1 MSVLFLIKHSLPDI
15 REDIPPSLWHLSEEG
30 IRRAHLLAPQV
41 AGFGLHSV
49 FSSQEPKA
57 AETAE
62 ILAADLKLPFQS
74 LPNLH
79 EHVRPIR
86 PNFNQAS
93 FEADVADLFARPNEL
108 VFGSETADQA
118 HERFHVA
125 LQAILDE
132 HPTQNLAVVAHGTV
146 ISLFVSRAC
155 GIEPF
160 PLWKSL
166 GLPSFLVLDITL
178 NEIYKVINKI

>member
-1 MSVLFLIKHSLPDI
+1 VSVLVLIKHSLPEI
-15 REDIPPSLWHLSEEG
+15 REGILASQWHLSAEG
-30 IRRAHLLAPQV
+30 VRRAHLLAPQLV
-41 AGFGLHSV
+41 DYRLV
-49 FSSQEPKA
+49 RIFSSLEPKA
-57 AETAE
+57 AKTAE
-62 ILAADLKLPFQS
+62 ILAADLKLPWQS

-79 EHVRPIR
+79 EHVHPVRL
-86 PNFNQAS
+86 NFNQAA
-93 FEADVADLFARPNEL
+93 FEADAADLFARPNEL

-118 HERFHVA
+118 HERFH
-125 LQAILDE
+125 QAVEGIVE
-132 HPTQNLAVVAHGTV
+132 ANPGQNLAIVAHGTV